1 MNFTVRLFLGFPVDD
16 MFARQLENVPD
27 ALLNSFI
34 SEGDNY
40 LQNIEDNGVRY
51 LGKFSNPCTE
61 LRDLE
66 LLESNI
72 YSLLKKIEPNY
83 SFHHTPL
90 VLLAKS

>member
-1 MNFTVRLFLGFPVDD
+1 MNFTVRLFLGFPIDGIL
-16 MFARQLENVPD
+16 AHQLENVPSAILD
-27 ALLNSFI
+27 SFI

-40 LQNIEDNGVRY
+40 LQDIEDNGVRY
-51 LGKFSNPCTE
+51 LGKFSDSCTE

-83 SFHHTPL
+83 LFHHTPL